1 VKKSV
6 EAFTRNTRDYNCK
19 NDGHTDAIA
28 FAPRPLTFFSD
39 NDHTNAHIT
48 PTDAPTHLVVSI
60 QHHTHALSFP
70 LSLTLTA
77 EHKTPRRQNADARET
92 YVSGLSALTVK
103 INVKPRNT
111 VKDTAPRG
119 ELKKSGEGSGEGEK

>member
-1 VKKSV
+1 MKKSV

-60 QHHTHALSFP
+60 QHHTHTLFLF
-70 LSLTLTA
+70 LSLSLSRLSTKLHA
-77 EHKTPRRQNADARET
+77 DKTQTRA
-92 YVSGLSALTVK
+92 
-103 INVKPRNT
+103 KPTSQDSQR
-111 VKDTAPRG
+111 
-119 ELKKSGEGSGEGEK
+119 